1 MSEITSSFSSLAAF
15 AAFFDRLLGSSGQL
29 LGFLGQELSRR
40 HRGFYLYLYESAF
53 VLTLHMQEI
62 LVLGFSY

>member
-15 AAFFDRLLGSSGQL
+15 AAFFDRFLGSSGQL
-29 LGFLGQELSRR
+29 LGSLGLELFRR
-40 HRGFYLYLYESAF
+40 HRGFYLYFCESAF

-62 LVLGFSY
+62 LALGFS